1 MRDPLKI
8 QPGDV
13 LRPHSLGQVTAKPD
27 HTLVVL
33 FLGACRKD
41 QEPNV
46 PEYLRSV
53 GFQRSHVFKVTLYWR
68 EHLSNES
75 GDASQADYSSSL
87 LAMHETPR
95 EAVEGA
101 VRYARL
107 MDEKARKDNTVGRD
121 DGVQLRGLTVALM
134 RLGPIGGDGKPHNG
148 RGRTFASWSAESGEP
163 LEKIL
168 EPSEA
173 RPE

>member
-1 MRDPLKI
+1 MRDPLAL

-13 LRPHSLGQVTAKPD
+13 VRPHTLGQVSAKPN

-33 FLGACRKD
+33 FLGACRED

-53 GFQRSHVFKVTLYWR
+53 GFTRSHCFEVTLYWS
-68 EHLSNES
+68 EWDVGECAPINVEE
-75 GDASQADYSSSL
+75 YSSAL
-87 LAMHETPR
+87 LTTAETPR

-101 VRYARL
+101 VRYAL
-107 MDEKARKDNTVGRD
+107 AARARVEANRVDGR
-121 DGVQLRGLTVALM
+121 GILLRGLTVGLM
-134 RLGPIGGDGKPHNG
+134 RLGPIGPDGKPHNG
-148 RGRTFASWSAESGEP
+148 RGRVFASWSAESGEP

-168 EPSEA
+168 EQTET
-173 RPE
+173 